1 MLLAVVMLTTA
12 MIAAVPPITA
22 NAASSAP
29 ADTSNLAPNM
39 YIGDDEENFKT
50 IAKFK
55 NQLDYS
61 SAAEML
67 ATELAANQLVYANSL
82 DGNYAVYVNVYTGF
96 MYYLNRITGQ
106 VLMSNDYNYKETTG
120 VVSEMLSQ
128 VIVEYYPVTSTPETS
143 KQLDSYR
150 DSAIRNQIQV
160 TKLTNGLRVNYTL
173 GDTTLRYLVP
183 GAISSQ
189 RFYNNIVTPILKVYL
204 EEVIKGVA
212 ANDAKR
218 KPIYNPTSS
227 STDPYKNANEFFYDY
242 LTYYKALGETYKGQ
256 TDLFYFAAYVMEK
269 DATSPQKANSDF
281 VKSGAVEYFN
291 EAIPNLYSL
300 FNIDR
305 EMYFCN
311 THKRLGVHNEQT
323 DEHRCPECNAVL
335 EKKTCADYLFFDKAG
350 ELNLNSLNKYVM
362 LVSKIVTEF
371 FTMPDPMKPSTNIAM
386 VNPLQEEV
394 FAPLLNLVN
403 YYKKADDGD
412 YLLCTI
418 KPGVEDHQFEATEK
432 LIETYCLFIENP
444 TYTFNDMFRDEKE
457 WNYVHQ
463 FASKEVFRCAL
474 EYTFN
479 EDGSLCV
486 TLPANSIAFDESSFV
501 LKSITTLKYFGSGS
515 LLVSDENGHKSGY
528 VFYPD
533 GSGAIINYADF
544 LTRPLV
550 SHAQIYGI
558 DHAYS
563 DIYSITGDY
572 REQVTLPVYGMVY
585 TENVTDPETLAA
597 TGATTLNNGFFAV
610 IEEGAAL
617 ATLWTEF
624 KSTSCKLAIVYP
636 QYKPY
641 PADTYDLSQ
650 TLSVSGLSSYTMVSE
665 SKYNG
670 SYKTRITM
678 LADEKLNSAYGY
690 GNFDASYVGMAECYR
705 NLLKSTG
712 AISAISALG
721 NDLPLYIEAFGSMEV
736 TEKIL
741 SFPVEVSM
749 ELTTF
754 DDIRTMY
761 DQFADA
767 KKVLHDKATEYQNKA
782 NAEVKDLSIKALYQ
796 QKANDYLALEAKI
809 QNITNIN
816 FRLTGFANGGMEY
829 TYPSKV
835 KWDSVVGGKDGFNA
849 LLNYSEEVAGRSNS
863 TLGIYPDFD
872 FLYISNT
879 SLFDGVSTSKVAAKL
894 IDNRYAA
901 KQLYNSV
908 THTYESFLTKIVSA
922 DALAELYTKF
932 NEDFSEFNIKT
943 ISVATLGSDVNS
955 NFDDENPINRDDATA
970 YISDLLKSMRDDGY
984 SMMVN
989 KGNAYSIEYASHI
1002 IDAYIDSSH
1011 LTTASYTIPFY
1022 GMVLHGYVNYTG
1034 NALNYSGDPSYEVLR
1049 SIESGASLYYIL
1061 CYQNTEKLKENL
1073 ELNKYYGVSYINWF
1087 DKIVEQYATI
1097 NAAIG
1102 ALQNYEIV
1110 DHKIL
1115 RAERVID
1122 ADERKTAYNLLVSEL
1137 IENVKTQ
1144 IVSDVSAAFAEMTA
1158 NGEFGKGV
1166 KVTIDNAAVIE
1177 EAKTLLNL
1185 VNNKQVPEEFAE
1197 KVYLEID
1204 SYLNVLE
1211 EELCDVYMIAGA
1223 EPGREVVFDHVEKY
1237 ESKHN
1242 YITDSYSTDGVK
1254 YVETQ
1259 YTLDNYNVV
1268 MVTYRDPKNG
1278 HEVKF
1283 VLNFNIYSVI
1293 VNIEGEDAFVLGKYE
1308 FKTLN

>member
-12 MIAAVPPITA
+12 MIAAVPQVTA

-55 NQLDYS
+55 NQLDYN

-67 ATELAANQLVYANSL
+67 ATELAANQLVYANSP
-82 DGNYAVYVNVYTGF
+82 DGNYTVYVNVYTGF
-96 MYYLNRITGQ
+96 MYYVNRVTGQ

-128 VIVEYYPVTSTPETS
+128 VIVEYYPVTATPETA

-189 RFYNNIVTPILKVYL
+189 RFYNNILTPILSAYL
-204 EEVIKGVA
+204 TEVIKGIEAIDVHPL
-212 ANDAKR
+212 
-218 KPIYNPTSS
+218 KPIYNPTRRWRD
-227 STDPYKNANEFFYDY
+227 DPYESANAFFYDY
-242 LTYYKALGETYKGQ
+242 LTYYKAGGKYSGQ
-256 TDLFYFAAYVMEK
+256 TDLFDFAAYVMEK
-269 DATSPQKANSDF
+269 DASASQPLKTDF
-281 VKSGAVEYFN
+281 VKSN
-291 EAIPNLYSL
+291 AIEHFYEVIHNLRLL
-300 FNIDR
+300 FNIN
-305 EMYFCN
+305 EELYFCN
-311 THKRLGVHNEQT
+311 AHKRLGVHNEQT
-323 DEHRCPECNAVL
+323 GEHRCPECNAVL
-335 EKKTCADYLFFDKAG
+335 EKKTVADFLFFDKTGAINRNA
-350 ELNLNSLNKYVM
+350 LSMYLR

-371 FTMPDPMKPSTNIAM
+371 DTLSGTNNTME
-386 VNPLQEEV
+386 NPLQEEV

-418 KPGVEDHQFEATEK
+418 KPGAQGDVEFEKSEK
-432 LIETYCLFIENP
+432 IIETYCLFVENP

-457 WNYVHQ
+457 WGYVHQ

-515 LLVSDENGHKSGY
+515 LLVKDENGQKSGY

-533 GSGAIINYADF
+533 GSGAIINYSDF

-641 PADTYDLSQ
+641 PSDTYDLSQ

-690 GNFDASYVGMAECYR
+690 GNYDASYVGMAECYR
-705 NLLKSTG
+705 DLLKSTG

-767 KKVLHDKATEYQNKA
+767 KKILRDKATEYQNKA
-782 NAEVKDLSIKALYQ
+782 NAEVKDLTIKALYQ
-796 QKANDYLALEAKI
+796 QKANEYLALEAKI
-809 QNITNIN
+809 SNITNVN

-835 KWDSVVGGKDGFNA
+835 KWDSVVGGKDGFES
-849 LLNYSEEVAGRSNS
+849 LLNYSEEVAGRTNS

-908 THTYESFLTKIVSA
+908 THAYESFLTKIVSA

-932 NEDFSEFNIKT
+932 NADFSEFNIKT
-943 ISVATLGSDVNS
+943 ISVSTLGSDVNS

-970 YISDLLKSMRDDGY
+970 YISELLKAMRDDGY

-1011 LTTASYTIPFY
+1011 MTTASYTIPFY

-1034 NALNYSGDPSYEVLR
+1034 NALNYSGDPSYDVLR

-1061 CYQNTEKLKENL
+1061 CYQNTEKLKDNL
-1073 ELNKYYGVSYINWF
+1073 ELNKYYGVSYTNWF

-1097 NAAIG
+1097 NGAIG

-1115 RAERVID
+1115 KVERVID
-1122 ADERKTAYNLLVSEL
+1122 ADERKAAYNLLVSEF
-1137 IENVKTQ
+1137 IENVKAQ
-1144 IVSDVSAAFAEMTA
+1144 IISDVSEAFAEMTA

-1177 EAKTLLNL
+1177 AAKSLLNL
-1185 VNNKQVPEEFAE
+1185 VDNKQISAEFAE
-1197 KVYLEID
+1197 NVCAEID

-1211 EELCDVYMIAGA
+1211 EELCERYMIAGT
-1223 EPGREVVFDHVEKY
+1223 EPGREVVFDRAQKY
-1237 ESKHN
+1237 ESKYN
-1242 YITDSYSTDGVK
+1242 YITNSYSTDGVN

-1268 MVTYRDPKNG
+1268 MVTYRDPKSG

-1308 FKTLN
+1308 FETLN